1 MNFFGSLIGQPG
13 VELLTEAINQ
23 NRVAPAY
30 LFAGP
35 DGVGK
40 SLAARCFVEQLFS
53 TSFNAQG
60 NLQQSGNVNQALDQQ
75 QIKKRLQLGNHPD
88 LLWVQP
94 TYLHQGQ
101 RLSAAAAA
109 DAGIKRKAP
118 PIIRTEQIRE
128 ITQFLSRSPLEAFR
142 SVVVLEQAEAMA
154 EAAAN
159 ALLKTLEEPGQAT
172 LILIAST
179 AESLLPTLV
188 SRCQRIPFYRLDSAA
203 IAQVLRQTGNGEIL
217 DQPLILDIA
226 QGSPGQAIAAKQQ
239 LQIIGTDLL
248 QAITQAPKSLRDALE
263 LARQIDKTLDLEAQ
277 LWLLDY
283 LQHNYWQQFLTGA
296 IPKSPLEHLAKARDH
311 LLSYAQPRLVWECTL
326 LAMWQAAV
334 L

>member
-1 MNFFGSLIGQPG
+1 MNFFGSLIGQPA
-13 VELLTEAINQ
+13 VELLTQAINQ

-30 LFAGP
+30 LFVGA

-40 SLAARCFVEQLFS
+40 SLAARCFVEQLFAVG
-53 TSFNAQG
+53 FNAQG
-60 NLQQSGNVNQALDQQ
+60 NLQQSSNVDKALDQQ
-75 QIKKRLQLGNHPD
+75 QSKKRLQLNNHPD

-172 LILIAST
+172 LILIAS
-179 AESLLPTLV
+179 ASESLLPTLV

-203 IAQVLRQTGNGEIL
+203 IAQVLRQTGNAEIL
-217 DQPLILDIA
+217 EQPLILDIA

-239 LQIIGTDLL
+239 LQVIGTDLL
-248 QAITQAPKSLRDALE
+248 QAITQAPKSLRDAFE
-263 LARQIDKTLDLEAQ
+263 LARQIDKTLDMEAQ

-296 IPKSPLEHLAKARDH
+296 IANSPLEHLAKARDY

-326 LAMWQAAV
+326 LAMYQATI